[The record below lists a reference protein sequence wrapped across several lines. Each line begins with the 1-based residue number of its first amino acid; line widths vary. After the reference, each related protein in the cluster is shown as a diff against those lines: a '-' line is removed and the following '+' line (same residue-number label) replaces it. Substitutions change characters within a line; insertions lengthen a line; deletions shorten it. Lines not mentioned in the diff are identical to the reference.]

1 MTGAAQMLTVRVPLA
16 VRKQRGGRKLMIAPA
31 STTNRGASA
40 ADTTLVKALAR
51 AFRWRRMLEAG
62 RYSTINELAAAEK
75 INSSYVSRLLR
86 LTLLAPDI
94 VEAILDGRQP
104 DGMTLPGL
112 MEPFP
117 VEWER
122 ATSCRCVADP
132 EEADPVHHG
141 HRDARKSSRSRC
153 ASSAACRLSAA
164 DTRRARRRAPRRC
177 AAGMSCIVA
186 PCRKLLLPR

>member
-16 VRKQRGGRKLMIAPA
+16 VRKTRGGRKLVLTPGGMA
-31 STTNRGASA
+31 TRGAAA

-51 AFRWRRMLEAG
+51 AFRWRRMMETG
-62 RYSTINELAAAEK
+62 RYGTIDELAAAEK

-94 VEAILDGRQP
+94 VEAILDGRQHG
-104 DGMTLPGL
+104 GMTLPGL

-122 ATSCRCVADP
+122 QTSELVR
-132 EEADPVHHG
+132 G
-141 HRDARKSSRSRC
+141 
-153 ASSAACRLSAA
+153 
-164 DTRRARRRAPRRC
+164 
-177 AAGMSCIVA
+177 
-186 PCRKLLLPR
+186 